1 MFAYMGGK
9 NVHTKWISPWI
20 PSNFKTYVEVF
31 GGAMWVYWKSDKV
44 PVETNVYNDFNRHL
58 SNIFQ
63 CASTQPARFREVLES
78 YVIHLHND
86 DVFEEYKNEVF
97 LYFDKDFTIPNVE
110 LAAKYI
116 FCQTQTFAGNTNLTR
131 DSKIYKHPTET
142 AQGKPYTQKYNSFI
156 NKLKD
161 SDYLKKL
168 DRLSVENMDCRE
180 LIKKYDSKDTF
191 FYIDP
196 PYYNMESY
204 YTSHDFGHDDH
215 MELCEMLKTT
225 KGRWALSYYHFDEL
239 GTLFPRHQ
247 YEWHHERTY
256 SVNARTTEAVRIEL
270 LIMNYKTGLSF
281 L

>member
-1 MFAYMGGK
+1 MFSYMGGK
-9 NVHTKWISPWI
+9 KVHSKWISPWI

-31 GGAMWVYWKSDKV
+31 GGAMWIYWMSDKV

-58 SNIFQ
+58 SNIFLS
-63 CASTQPARFREVLES
+63 ASSQPARFKDALES
-78 YVIHLHND
+78 LRNDLHND
-86 DVFEEYKNEVF
+86 ERFEEYKNEVF
-97 LYFDKDFTIPNVE
+97 DVFDTDFTMPNVE

-131 DSKIYKHPTET
+131 DSKIYKHPDVDIR
-142 AQGKPYTQKYNSFI
+142 GRPYTQKYNSFI
-156 NKLKD
+156 HKLKD

-168 DRLSVENMDCRE
+168 GRLAVENMDCRE

-204 YTSHDFGHDDH
+204 YTSHAFGHDDH
-215 MELCEMLKTT
+215 IELVELLKTT
-225 KGRWALSYYHFDEL
+225 KGKWALSYYFFDDL
-239 GTLFPRHQ
+239 PRLLPRNK

-270 LIMNYKTGLSF
+270 LIMNYKMGLSF